1 MPVKVILCYGDSN
14 TWGYEPGTGNRYPR
28 DKTWPGVLRRNLGE
42 GYIVI
47 DEGLNGRTTVWDDP
61 TQLFPEK
68 RNGLKYLIPCLESH
82 MPIDLVIFMLGTNDL
97 KKRFSLSPVEVA
109 KGMKALVEAVRV
121 SGAGP
126 GGGSPR
132 ILIVAPPR
140 IGQLFEFAEEM
151 EGAEEKSGK
160 LPRCYRL
167 VAEEMGCEF
176 LDASEVASPSKI
188 DGVHL
193 DLEGHQRLG
202 EALTAHVKRI
212 LE

>member
-28 DKTWPGVLRRNLGE
+28 DRTWPGVLRKNLGE

-82 MPIDLVIFMLGTNDL
+82 MPLDLVIIMLGTNDL
-97 KKRFSLSPVEVA
+97 KKRFSLSPLEVA
-109 KGMKALVEAVRV
+109 KGMRALVEAVKV

-126 GGGSPR
+126 GGKPPG
-132 ILIVAPPR
+132 ILLVAPPR
-140 IGQLFEFAEEM
+140 IGQLFEFAEEL
-151 EGAEEKSGK
+151 EGAEEKSKK
-160 LPRCYRL
+160 LPGYYRL
-167 VAEEMGCEF
+167 IAEEMGCEF
-176 LDASEVASPSKI
+176 LDASEIVSPSKI

-193 DLEGHQRLG
+193 DLNGHLRLG
-202 EALTAHVKRI
+202 EALAIQVKRI
-212 LE
+212 LG

>member
-1 MPVKVILCYGDSN
+1 MPVRVILCYGDSN

-28 DKTWPGVLRRNLGE
+28 DETWPGVLRRNLGE
-42 GYIVI
+42 DYIVI

-82 MPIDLVIFMLGTNDL
+82 MPIDLIVIMLGTNDL

-109 KGMKALVEAVRV
+109 KSIKALVEAVKV

-126 GGGSPR
+126 EGNPPR
-132 ILIVAPPR
+132 ILLVAPPS
-140 IGQLFEFAEEM
+140 IGQLFEFAEEL
-151 EGAEEKSGK
+151 EGAEEKSRK
-160 LPRCYRL
+160 LPRYYRL

-176 LDASEVASPSKI
+176 LDASEVASPSRI

-193 DLEGHQRLG
+193 DLNGHRRLG

-212 LE
+212 LK